1 MQTGKAAIEMVNLA
15 LSDFESLG
23 GGVGD

>member
-1 MQTGKAAIEMVNLA
+1 MQTGKAAIEMVNLS

-23 GGVGD
+23 GGIGD